1 MLNSISIMG
10 RLSSDPQLRRTAS
23 GKAVA
28 SFSVACERDFK
39 NQQTGEKEVD
49 FIECVAWGG
58 TAEMVEKYFHKGQMA
73 VATGRLQLRDW
84 TDKNGQKRRQAEI
97 LVNSISISAEA
108 RKAALR
114 PALGLTTDTARR
126 RIRLPPLRRTSRSWM
141 ERTNNCRSRPG
152 KAIFPLKD

>member
-1 MLNSISIMG
+1 MLNQISVQG
-10 RLSSDPQLRRTAS
+10 RLARDPELRRTNS
-23 GKAVA
+23 GKAVT
-28 SFSVACERDFK
+28 SFTLACDRDFK

-97 LVNSISISAEA
+97 LVNNIYFCGSKESGTQASSGADNGYSTPAYQAPAPAANFAE
-108 RKAALR
+108 LD
-114 PALGLTTDTARR
+114 GEDEQ
-126 RIRLPPLRRTSRSWM
+126 LP
-141 ERTNNCRSRPG
+141 
-152 KAIFPLKD
+152 F

>member
-28 SFSVACERDFK
+28 SFSIACERDFK

-84 TDKNGQKRRQAEI
+84 TDKNGQKRRTAEI
-97 LVNSISISAEA
+97 LVNSIYFCGSKESGTQAIYGADNGYSTPAYQTPA
-108 RKAALR
+108 PAANFVELEDDD
-114 PALGLTTDTARR
+114 AQ
-126 RIRLPPLRRTSRSWM
+126 LP
-141 ERTNNCRSRPG
+141 
-152 KAIFPLKD
+152 F

>member
-1 MLNSISIMG
+1 MLNQIAIQG
-10 RLSSDPQLRRTAS
+10 RFVRDPELRRTNS
-23 GKAVA
+23 GKAVT
-28 SFSVACERDFK
+28 SFTLVCDRDFK

-97 LVNSISISAEA
+97 LVNSIYFCGSKESGTQASSGAGNGYSTPAYQAPAPAANFAE
-108 RKAALR
+108 LD
-114 PALGLTTDTARR
+114 GEDEQ
-126 RIRLPPLRRTSRSWM
+126 LP
-141 ERTNNCRSRPG
+141 
-152 KAIFPLKD
+152 F

>member
-1 MLNSISIMG
+1 MLNSISIIG

-58 TAEMVEKYFHKGQMA
+58 TAEMVEKYFHNGQMA

-84 TDKNGQKRRQAEI
+84 TDKNGQKRRTAEI
-97 LVNSISISAEA
+97 LINSVYFCGSKENGSQANSGA
-108 RKAALR
+108 DNGYSTPVYQAANFVELEDDD
-114 PALGLTTDTARR
+114 AQ
-126 RIRLPPLRRTSRSWM
+126 LP
-141 ERTNNCRSRPG
+141 
-152 KAIFPLKD
+152 F

>member
-1 MLNSISIMG
+1 MLNQIAIQG
-10 RLSSDPQLRRTAS
+10 RLVRDPELRRAAS
-23 GKAVA
+23 GKAVT
-28 SFSVACERDFK
+28 SFTLACDRDFK

-97 LVNSISISAEA
+97 LVNSIYFCGSKESGTQASSGADNGYSAQA
-108 RKAALR
+108 YQATAPAANFAELD
-114 PALGLTTDTARR
+114 GEDEQ
-126 RIRLPPLRRTSRSWM
+126 LP
-141 ERTNNCRSRPG
+141 
-152 KAIFPLKD
+152 F

>member
-1 MLNSISIMG
+1 MLNQISVQG
-10 RLSSDPQLRRTAS
+10 RIVRDPELRRTAS
-23 GKAVA
+23 GKAVT
-28 SFSVACERDFK
+28 SFTLACDRDFK

-97 LVNSISISAEA
+97 LVNNIYFCGSKESGTQASSGADNGYSTPA
-108 RKAALR
+108 YQAPAPAANFEELE
-114 PALGLTTDTARR
+114 GEDE
-126 RIRLPPLRRTSRSWM
+126 RLP
-141 ERTNNCRSRPG
+141 
-152 KAIFPLKD
+152 F

>member
-10 RLSSDPQLRRTAS
+10 RLSYDPQLRRTAS

-58 TAEMVEKYFHKGQMA
+58 TAEMVEKYFRKGQMA

-84 TDKNGQKRRQAEI
+84 TDKNGQKRRTAEI
-97 LVNSISISAEA
+97 LVNSVYFCGSKESGTQASSGADNGYSA
-108 RKAALR
+108 
-114 PALGLTTDTARR
+114 PAYQAPAPVANFAELDGEDGQ
-126 RIRLPPLRRTSRSWM
+126 LP
-141 ERTNNCRSRPG
+141 
-152 KAIFPLKD
+152 F

>member
-84 TDKNGQKRRQAEI
+84 TDKNGQKRRTAEI
-97 LVNSISISAEA
+97 LVNSVYFCGSKESGTQASSGADNGYSAQA
-108 RKAALR
+108 YQAPAPAANFAELDG
-114 PALGLTTDTARR
+114 ADEQ
-126 RIRLPPLRRTSRSWM
+126 LP
-141 ERTNNCRSRPG
+141 
-152 KAIFPLKD
+152 F